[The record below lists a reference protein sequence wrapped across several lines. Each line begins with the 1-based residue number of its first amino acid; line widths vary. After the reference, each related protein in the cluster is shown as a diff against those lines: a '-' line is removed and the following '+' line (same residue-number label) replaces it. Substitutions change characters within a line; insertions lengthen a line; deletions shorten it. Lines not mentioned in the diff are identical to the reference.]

1 MNKEKL
7 IEIVN
12 IADLLAIPMFVLM
25 IYYFSK
31 KTNRNLIE
39 NILLL
44 FSIVGL
50 IVDLYFTIKF
60 YSL

>member
-1 MNKEKL
+1 MNKDKL
-7 IEIVN
+7 IKIVN
-12 IADLLAIPMFVLM
+12 IADLLALPMFVLM
-25 IYYFSK
+25 IYYFIK

-44 FSIVGL
+44 FGIIGL
-50 IVDLYFTIKF
+50 IVDSYFTITF

>member
-1 MNKEKL
+1 MNKAEL

-25 IYYFSK
+25 IYYFIK
-31 KTNRNLIE
+31 KSNRNLIE

-44 FSIVGL
+44 FAIVGL
-50 IVDLYFTIKF
+50 IVDLYFTITF
-60 YSL
+60 YSF

>member
-1 MNKEKL
+1 MNRDKL
-7 IEIVN
+7 IKIVN
-12 IADLLAIPMFVLM
+12 IADLLALPMFVLM
-25 IYYFSK
+25 IYYFIK

-44 FSIVGL
+44 FGIIGL
-50 IVDLYFTIKF
+50 IVDSYFTITF

>member
-1 MNKEKL
+1 MNKDKL
-7 IEIVN
+7 IKIVN
-12 IADLLAIPMFVLM
+12 IADILALPMFVLM
-25 IYYFSK
+25 IYYFIK

-44 FSIVGL
+44 FGIIGL
-50 IVDLYFTIKF
+50 IVDSYFTITF